1 MNTLNMIKK
10 NLLVELKDIFAF
22 IAIPFAGGLFGMVIS
37 TIIYFAS
44 GREFYMELSS
54 FMVMIVGVFCLLFGV
69 AFSERNS
76 FTLAI
81 TMGVTRKNYFLSRY
95 IVLLLQIVL
104 TLAAMALM
112 IGIDK
117 LIFPGAVHQSMLNL
131 LSISPVTVIVVCLI
145 FPVFSMFMG
154 MLYVR
159 FDRKFFWAVWG
170 IWMLGS
176 LGIPRAL
183 TAMSD
188 RPDSAIAKIGF
199 FFKDI
204 ITASDWKLGVTGVV
218 VLATVLFF
226 TVKLYKTQPITA

>member
-22 IAIPFAGGLFGMVIS
+22 IAIPLAGGLFGMVIS
-37 TIIYFAS
+37 TIIYFSS
-44 GREFYMELSS
+44 GREFYMERSS
-54 FMVMIVGVFCLLFGV
+54 FMVMVAGVFCLLFGV

-76 FTLAI
+76 FTLAV

-95 IVLLLQIVL
+95 VVLLLQIIL

-112 IGIDK
+112 IGFDK
-117 LIFPGAVHQSMLNL
+117 LMFPGAEHGSMFNL
-131 LSISPVTVIVVCLI
+131 VDISPVTVIVVCLI

-159 FDRKFFWAVWG
+159 FDRKFFWAVWAV
-170 IWMLGS
+170 WMLGS

-183 TAMSD
+183 NAMSD

-218 VLATVLFF
+218 VLAIVLFF

>member
-10 NLLVELKDIFAF
+10 NIIVELNDILVFA
-22 IAIPFAGGLFGMVIS
+22 AIPLAGGLFGMIIS
-37 TIIYFAS
+37 TIIYFSS

-54 FMVMIVGVFCLLFGV
+54 FMVLIVGVFVLLFGV

-76 FTLAI
+76 FTLAV

-95 IVLLLQIVL
+95 VVLLLQIIL

-117 LIFPGAVHQSMLNL
+117 FMFPGAEHESMFDVFKV
-131 LSISPVTVIVVCLI
+131 SPVTLIVVCLI

-159 FDRKFFWAVWG
+159 FERKFFWAVWAL
-170 IWMLGS
+170 WMLGS

-183 TAMSD
+183 SAMGE
-188 RPDSAIAKIGF
+188 RPDSTIAKIGF
-199 FFKDI
+199 FFEDL

-218 VLATVLFF
+218 VLAIVLFF

>member
-10 NLLVELKDIFAF
+10 NLIVELKDIFTF
-22 IAIPFAGGLFGMVIS
+22 IVIPFAGGLFGMVIS
-37 TIIYFAS
+37 TIVFFAS

-54 FMVMIVGVFCLLFGV
+54 FMVMIVGIFCLLFAWG
-69 AFSERNS
+69 FSERNS
-76 FTLAI
+76 FTLAV

-95 IVLLLQIVL
+95 VVLLLQIIF

-112 IGIDK
+112 IGVDK
-117 LIFPGAVHQSMLNL
+117 LMFPGAEHGSMLNL
-131 LSISPVTVIVVCLI
+131 TDISPVTVIVVCLI

-154 MLYVR
+154 MLYLR
-159 FDRKFFWAVWG
+159 FDRKFFWGIWAV
-170 IWMLGS
+170 WMLGS
-176 LGIPRAL
+176 LGIPRAM

-218 VLATVLFF
+218 VLAIVLFF

>member
-10 NLLVELKDIFAF
+10 NIIVELNDILAFA
-22 IAIPFAGGLFGMVIS
+22 AIPLAGGLFGMIIS

-44 GREFYMELSS
+44 GKEFYMELSS

-117 LIFPGAVHQSMLNL
+117 LMFPGAEHQSMLNL
-131 LSISPVTVIVVCLI
+131 FSISPVTVIVVCLI

-199 FFKDI
+199 FIEDI

-218 VLATVLFF
+218 VLAIILFF